1 MKSHYTVSRKAMLL
15 LILSSVHNDNSVL
28 RTLSHYLFHQCID
41 YVVNCACG

>member
-15 LILSSVHNDNSVL
+15 LILSSVHNDKSVL
-28 RTLSHYLFHQCID
+28 RTLSHYVFHQCID